1 MSKRSAIF
9 VGLVLL
15 LAALPVAAADAV
27 IQRGI
32 DPWTTVPELT
42 FASFRDNPLPAGFF
56 CGDFSGFTGQIWLK
70 GVPLASSDP
79 EAMGTTDTII
89 ERLDNAAFNKNGV
102 ARTRVR
108 LRALQMQGVETL
120 KTVCGDYEVKVM
132 LDGEQ
137 PLSKMRIVRENAT
150 GGRFFVP
157 LAVNTKIVFTRVDDP
172 SEQFEFP
179 RAVRFGISPNHHW
192 TYGKLVPGAKRVNH
206 MMVDTDWDGTPDTF
220 LPGTSNFHPGG
231 VSGEKAE
238 FCMDAQF
245 ADSHGVS

>member
-1 MSKRSAIF
+1 MRVRST
-9 VGLVLL
+9 VLAVVAL
-15 LAALPVAAADAV
+15 CLAALPAAAIDPV

-32 DPWTTVPELT
+32 DLWTTNPATTVVN
-42 FASFRDNPLPAGFF
+42 FHADPLPAGFF
-56 CGDFSGFTGQIWLK
+56 CADFPGYTGQIWLK
-70 GVPLASSDP
+70 GVPLASDSD
-79 EAMGTTDTII
+79 ALGTTDTIV

-108 LRALQMQGVETL
+108 LRALQMEGVETL
-120 KTVCGDYEVKVM
+120 KTACGDYEVKVM

-137 PLSKMRIVRENAT
+137 PLSRMRIVRETPT

-179 RAVRFGISPNHHW
+179 RQVRFGISPNHHW
-192 TYGKLVPGAKRVNH
+192 AYGKLVAGAKRVNRV
-206 MMVDTDWDGTPDTF
+206 MVDTDWDGAPDTF

-238 FCMDAQF
+238 FCMDAAF
-245 ADSHGVS
+245 ADSHGVH